1 MTTTQM
7 KQIVNRYMRVI
18 RELSHSSR
26 VITNHSLLS
35 HPESLLP
42 YPKHL
47 IQEALV
53 KAIRLARSKQDR
65 LQLHGLEHG
74 LIFLQSFL
82 PDEVAEQQNELLF
95 NNKAY
100 WTETETKNRI
110 ELNKRHH

>member
-7 KQIVNRYMRVI
+7 KQIVNRYMRIV

-42 YPKHL
+42 YSKPL

-53 KAIRLARSKQDR
+53 KAIQLARNKQDR
-65 LQLHGLEHG
+65 LQLHGLENG
-74 LIFLQSFL
+74 LVFLQAFL
-82 PDEVAEQQNELLF
+82 PDETAEQQNEHLF

-100 WTETETKNRI
+100 WTEAETKNRI
-110 ELNKRHH
+110 ELNKHHH